1 MMQKTTL
8 IYCAAA
14 FLLLS
19 VFGCKV
25 GELEDVVVVADVEN
39 EFYLDLWEDLS
50 LDGRSLEFRIETI
63 RKENCKN
70 TLIDYRLHKTNS
82 NIAISLRD
90 IRQPATCDP
99 GPAPARIGIDV
110 GSLKA
115 GFYTFSIDLKNTVFN
130 EGQLTAL
137 NDRYLIRLETENGV
151 QLVRK
156 ELFRVPDETIWGY
169 VHYQSPDDE
178 YGALQF
184 INQVKE
190 LGGSTPFK
198 QGYYGYFTVG
208 NNGQILAVQGQ
219 PEEGQVKP
227 FLFSYRGGKQQLQDL
242 INQFRTNYGA
252 EVSFQLYNSLGES
265 F

>member
-1 MMQKTTL
+1 MMRKSTL
-8 IYCAAA
+8 IYCAVA
-14 FLLLS
+14 FLLIS
-19 VFGCKV
+19 FFGCKV
-25 GELEDVVVVADVEN
+25 EELEDVVVVADVEN
-39 EFYLDLWEDLS
+39 EFFLDFWEDLS
-50 LDGRSLEFRIETI
+50 LDGRSLEFRIQTI
-63 RKENCKN
+63 REENCRN
-70 TLIDYRLHKTNS
+70 TLIDYRLHKSNS

-99 GPAPARIGIDV
+99 GPAPAKIGIDV

-130 EGQLTAL
+130 EGQLTTL

-184 INQVKE
+184 INQVRE
-190 LGGSTPFK
+190 LGSSIPFK
-198 QGYYGYFTVG
+198 QGYYGHFTVG
-208 NNGQILAVQGQ
+208 NSGLIDTVHGQ

-227 FLFSYRGGKQQLQDL
+227 FLLSYRGGKQQLQNL
-242 INQFRTNYGA
+242 IDQFRADYGA
-252 EVSFQLYNSLGES
+252 EITFRLYNSLGES

>member
-8 IYCAAA
+8 IHCVVA
-14 FLLLS
+14 FLLFS

-25 GELEDVVVVADVEN
+25 EELEDVVVVADVEK
-39 EFYLDLWEDLS
+39 EFYLDFWEDLS
-50 LDGRSLEFRIETI
+50 LDGRSLEFQIETI
-63 RKENCKN
+63 KKENCRN

-82 NIAISLRD
+82 NIAISIRD
-90 IRQPATCDP
+90 IREPAICDP
-99 GPAPARIGIDV
+99 GPAPARVGIDV

-130 EGQLTAL
+130 EGQLTTL
-137 NDRYLIRLETENGV
+137 NDRYLISLETENGV

-184 INQVKE
+184 INRLKE
-190 LGGSTPFK
+190 LGSSTPFK
-198 QGYYGYFTVG
+198 QGYYGHFTVG
-208 NNGQILAVQGQ
+208 ADGVINSVYGE
-219 PEEGQVKP
+219 PEEGQVRP
-227 FLFSYRGGKQQLQDL
+227 FLVSYRGGKEPLQNL
-242 INQFRTNYGA
+242 INRFRTDYGA
-252 EVSFQLYNSLGES
+252 EVTFRLYNSLGES